1 MKFELEREAKWNSLK
16 EETEVTYWIKV
27 DGKYVQLCRTYEDAL
42 AKWEILKA
50 KYEPPTKE
58 IIGVLEV
65 EEEAI
70 QPIVETLK
78 TEEINANKI

>member
-27 DGKYVQLCRTYEDAL
+27 DGRYVQLCRTYEDAL

-50 KYEPPTKE
+50 KYEHPSKE
-58 IIGVLEV
+58 IIGVIEV

-70 QPIVETLK
+70 KPIVETLK
-78 TEEINANKI
+78 TEVINEDTV

>member
-1 MKFELEREAKWNSLK
+1 MKFELEREAKWNTLK

-27 DGKYVQLCRTYEDAL
+27 DGRYVQLCRTYEDAL
-42 AKWEILKA
+42 AKWEIIKA
-50 KYEPPTKE
+50 KYQPETKE

-78 TEEINANKI
+78 TEVINEDTI

>member
-16 EETEVTYWIKV
+16 EETEVTYWIRV

-50 KYEPPTKE
+50 KYEHPTKE